1 MRLGIVGFMT
11 LVAAYVASL
20 LIYVD
25 SGMGHPHPVNERQ
38 FGADATTVTIDLE
51 DIRSNNSVLATN
63 ISVAPGPALLDPVTH
78 KLNDDLTLEVTSVV
92 TPSKRTWAKG
102 SLPDVWPVSLI
113 LSGEVADWPFDE
125 YRSKPVTIEVER
137 GANETPVPASV
148 IFVDR
153 LLGWSVKMTDPGT
166 AASGPYQVDLS
177 RTLSTVSFGVVIVVV
192 YLALAGL
199 GLFVA
204 VQTRRNKRKFQPPMT
219 TWYAAMLFA
228 VMPLRTALPDSPPFG
243 SWIDVSVVLWVI
255 VVLVIS
261 MTLYI
266 SCWWRHLAPES
277 ADPAPSAKTPR

>member
-1 MRLGIVGFMT
+1 MRLGIIGFVA
-11 LVAAYVASL
+11 LIAAYIASL

-25 SGMGHPHPVNERQ
+25 SGMGSPHQVNERQ
-38 FGADATTVTIDLE
+38 AGGAATTVTVDIE

-63 ISVAPGPALLDPVTH
+63 ISVVPGPGLLDPVTH
-78 KLNDDLTLEVTSVV
+78 KLKEDLSVEVTSVV
-92 TPSKRTWAKG
+92 TPSKRNWSKG
-102 SLPDVWPVSLI
+102 TLPDVWPVSLI

-137 GANETPVPASV
+137 GTTETPEPATV

-153 LLGWSVKMTDPGT
+153 LLGWTVNMADSGI
-166 AASGPYQVDLS
+166 AAPGPYQVDLG
-177 RTLSTVSFGVVIVVV
+177 RTMSTVAFGVVMVFV

-204 VQTRRNKRKFQPPMT
+204 VQTRRNKRRFQPPMT

-228 VMPLRTALPDSPPFG
+228 VMPLRNALPDSPPFG
-243 SWIDVSVVLWVI
+243 SWIDISVVLWTI

-261 MTLYI
+261 MMIYI
-266 SCWWRHLAPES
+266 SCWWRHLAPEPAS
-277 ADPAPSAKTPR
+277 APEPAKAA